1 MLMKSSQR
9 EEDFENICNKCGRK
23 NTEHPSTGRFGTI
36 VLFGHECAWNP
47 DDEFRHF
54 VMETLKGS
62 GYDLQEFGYESLK
75 PKS

>member
-1 MLMKSSQR
+1 MKSSQR
-9 EEDFENICNKCGRK
+9 EEDFENTWAKEYRPPVNWKIWDHSVVCA
-23 NTEHPSTGRFGTI
+23 HQ
-36 VLFGHECAWNP
+36 CAWNP
-47 DDEFRHF
+47 DNEFRHF

>member
-1 MLMKSSQR
+1 MNSAQR

-54 VMETLKGS
+54 VMETLKVS
-62 GYDLQEFGYESLK
+62 DLQDFGYESLK

>member
-1 MLMKSSQR
+1 MIMLMNSAQR

-54 VMETLKGS
+54 VMETLKVS
-62 GYDLQEFGYESLK
+62 DLQDFGYESLK

>member
-1 MLMKSSQR
+1 MLMKSAQR

-47 DDEFRHF
+47 DDEFRYF

-62 GYDLQEFGYESLK
+62 GYDLQDFGYERLK